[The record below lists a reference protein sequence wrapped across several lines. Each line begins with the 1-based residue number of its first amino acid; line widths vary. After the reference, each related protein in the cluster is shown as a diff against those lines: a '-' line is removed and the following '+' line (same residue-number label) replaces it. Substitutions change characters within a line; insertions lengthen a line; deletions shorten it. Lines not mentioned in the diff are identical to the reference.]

1 MTAIRTGLCAL
12 FVFCVLAHGV
22 VEVWSESVLEMG
34 AAVLLLAWA
43 IVVFFDP
50 KEKIQWNSL
59 NWPLLGFLFIGL
71 GQLLF
76 HGTAYAFLTRTELL
90 KLAAYFIVFFLSAQA
105 FRDRASLVRLAWFLI
120 FFCFTIS
127 LLTIIQHFT
136 AERESFGLPTF
147 TLGSETFGPFL
158 DRNHF
163 AGFVELLLPV
173 GLALLVF
180 RGLRR
185 DLFALAGLL
194 TIVPMGALILS
205 GSRAGIIS
213 FGFELAVLALLARS
227 RRSKEGPR
235 MAAIGIVA
243 LAAVALMAWLGVGRA
258 IERFSTIR
266 PGEVSLSR
274 RATMSRG
281 AAHIFLAHPV
291 WGAGLGAFVAV
302 YPLYETAYDGRLVD
316 HAHNDYMEELAETGL
331 LGILCGLVF
340 LWILFRDARKILEA
354 EQGHFSRALHAGA
367 IVAISGILLH
377 SFVDFNL
384 HIPSNALLFLL
395 QGCLATSPPLPSRVS
410 QNRRRESVKA
420 YDRGEM
426 AERAPSS

>member
-1 MTAIRTGLCAL
+1 MIVIRTGLCAL
-12 FVFCVLAHGV
+12 FVFCVFAHGV

-34 AAVLLLAWA
+34 AAVLFLVWA
-43 IVVFFDP
+43 IVAFFDP
-50 KEKIQWNSL
+50 EEKIQWNSL
-59 NWPLLGFLFIGL
+59 NWPLLGFICIALA
-71 GQLLF
+71 QLLF

-90 KLAAYFIVFFLSAQA
+90 KLAAYFIVFFLSAQV

-127 LLTIIQHFT
+127 LLDIIQHFT

-158 DRNHF
+158 NRNHF

-185 DLFALAGLL
+185 DLFQLAALL

-205 GSRAGIIS
+205 GSRGGIIS
-213 FGFELAVLALLARS
+213 FGFELAVLALLART

-243 LAAVALMAWLGVGRA
+243 LAALALIAWLGVGRA

-266 PGEVSLSR
+266 PGEVSITR
-274 RATMSRG
+274 RATMSHG

-316 HAHNDYMEELAETGL
+316 HAHNDYMEVLAETGL
-331 LGILCGLVF
+331 LGGLCGLAF
-340 LWILFRDARKILEA
+340 LWMLFREARRIFEA

-367 IVAISGILLH
+367 IVALSGILLH

-395 QGCLATSPPLPSRVS
+395 QGYLATSPPLPSQAS
-410 QNRRRESVKA
+410 PNRRRERAKVNNHSEI
-420 YDRGEM
+420 GEQ
-426 AERAPSS
+426 APSI